1 MQLLLVCTLLMS
13 VIVDHTGRPFERT
26 APRKVTG
33 NIVRARYDAA
43 QTTTENANHWANAD
57 SLSARAA
64 HSPEIR
70 RILRDRAR
78 YELANSPL
86 ARGILRRMA
95 DYVVGTGPTLVIKT
109 EDAEFNRRA
118 QQRWNEWAVATQ
130 FFHKLWLYELS
141 YLESGESFLL
151 RVTNSGL
158 KHPVQLDARILEAD
172 QIASARFSVDATSGD
187 GIQYDDDGNPTRY
200 RVLRDHPGDTGAF
213 GMSTSEFD
221 DVEAVYVSH
230 LFTEERPGQLR
241 GIPCTTSALPLFALR
256 RRFML
261 SVVHAAETAANH
273 ATVMKTQSSPDD
285 PDDME
290 PLEEIEMIRNM
301 MLTLPKGWD
310 ITQLKSEQPATT
322 FEMFDRCLI
331 REVGRAVDMPYG
343 LAAADSSEYNFSSAK
358 IDHQPFR
365 KRVVR
370 HQDQLEDVG
379 VEPTFRAWWDEAV
392 QVEGYLDAPAP
403 DLPHHCWLWDGED
416 FLDPRESEAKSNS
429 VKFGIETLPMVYAR
443 QGRDMEVEIEA
454 GAAAFGMT
462 VPEYRQALRRV
473 YFAQPQAAAAPSDD
487 AAAGDD
493 EDAPPARARRRA
505 A

>member
-13 VIVDHTGRPFERT
+13 AILDPTGLPYERP
-26 APRKVTG
+26 APRKVTPAVIRG
-33 NIVRARYDAA
+33 RYDAA
-43 QTTTENANHWANAD
+43 QTTTENSSHWANAD
-57 SLSARAA
+57 ELSARAA

-70 RILRDRAR
+70 RILRSRAR

-95 DYVVGTGPTLVIKT
+95 DYVVGTGPTLVVKT
-109 EDAEFNRRA
+109 PDPAFNRLV
-118 QQRWNEWAVATQ
+118 QQRWSAWCVATQ
-130 FFHKLWLYELS
+130 FYHKLWLYELS
-141 YLESGESFLL
+141 YLESGEAFLL
-151 RVTNSGL
+151 RVTNPG
-158 KHPVQLDARILEAD
+158 HGQPVQLDARILEAD
-172 QIASARFSVDATSGD
+172 QIASARFTLDETGGD
-187 GIQYDDDGNPTRY
+187 GIRYDAAGNPVSY
-200 RVLRDHPGDTGAF
+200 RVLRSHPGDMGVFAAPTN
-213 GMSTSEFD
+213 EFD
-221 DVEAVYVSH
+221 DVAAAYVSH
-230 LFTEERPGQLR
+230 LFTEDRPGQLR

-261 SVVHAAETAANH
+261 AVVMAAEAGACQTS
-273 ATVMKTQSSPDD
+273 VLKTQASPED
-285 PDDME
+285 PDDIE
-290 PLEEIEMIRNM
+290 ALEAIEMVRNM
-301 MLTLPKGWD
+301 MLTLPRGWD
-310 ITQLKSEQPATT
+310 LTQVKQEQPATT
-322 FEMFDRCLI
+322 FDMFDRCLI

-365 KRVVR
+365 KRIVR

-392 QVEGYLDAPAP
+392 QVDGYLSAPAP

-416 FLDPRESEAKSNS
+416 FLDPRESQAKSNS

-454 GAAAFGMT
+454 GAAAFGMSID
-462 VPEYRQALRRV
+462 EYRAALRQV
-473 YFAQPQAAAAPSDD
+473 YFAPPTAAVPTP
-487 AAAGDD
+487 GDD
-493 EDAPPARARRRA
+493 DEEEDSPPARRRA